1 MTARQW
7 LGRARHIDREI
18 DALMATHDETLARL
32 TKVTQS
38 YSADPVSGS
47 RDPHKF
53 DKLAELNETI
63 NAKIDMLVDV
73 KREIT
78 EAIYQLDDGRQR
90 AILLEY
96 YIAGKT
102 WEEVAANLHFS
113 WRSLMYTRK
122 RALARFEELCIE
134 LHIEM

>member
-18 DALMATHDETLARL
+18 DALMVARDEMVTRL
-32 TKVTQS
+32 TKVTQT
-38 YSADPVSGS
+38 YSDDLVSS
-47 RDPHKF
+47 TTDPHKF
-53 DKLAELNETI
+53 DKLAELNDTI

-78 EAIYQLDDGRQR
+78 EAIYQLEDGRHR

>member
-38 YSADPVSGS
+38 YSDDPVSGTK
-47 RDPHKF
+47 DPHRF

-63 NAKIDMLVDV
+63 NGKIDMLVDV
-73 KREIT
+73 KQEIT
-78 EAIYQLDDGRQR
+78 EVIYQLEDGRYR
-90 AILLEY
+90 ALLQMY
-96 YIAGKT
+96 YVNGLT
-102 WEEVAANLHFS
+102 WEEVAAQMHYT
-113 WRSLMYTRK
+113 WRWTMKLRR
-122 RALARFEELCIE
+122 RAIEEIE
-134 LHIEM
+134 QVIERHMET